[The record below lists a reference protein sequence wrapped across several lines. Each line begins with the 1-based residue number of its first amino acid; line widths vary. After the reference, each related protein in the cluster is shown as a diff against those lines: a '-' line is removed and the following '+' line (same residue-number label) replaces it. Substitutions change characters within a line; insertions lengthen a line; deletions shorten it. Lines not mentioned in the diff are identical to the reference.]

1 MPVISLVHSTT
12 FSLSSSMSAMA
23 LVFNSMRQ
31 SANVLSSAIWS
42 SNESWET
49 TKINFFVRSLD
60 VVAVPAEHLRTHCL
74 FQFYRDANNG
84 SLSSMRCV
92 ERQRAPSP
100 HERCN
105 SCSAV
110 RPILRTPLALSPAN
124 IPRCTMPLCR
134 TDSLPAP
141 PVFSFAANEPH
152 RHWLV
157 SGPSTFPA
165 NTFQHIRCQFVRFE
179 RPERAPLPGNGN
191 MKRKIQYDLLCDSQ
205 FATCTTWTS
214 ATSHTTASAKF
225 WPSIFVFNI

>member
-1 MPVISLVHSTT
+1 
-12 FSLSSSMSAMA
+12 
-23 LVFNSMRQ
+23 
-31 SANVLSSAIWS
+31 
-42 SNESWET
+42 
-49 TKINFFVRSLD
+49 
-60 VVAVPAEHLRTHCL
+60 
-74 FQFYRDANNG
+74 
-84 SLSSMRCV
+84 MRCV
-92 ERQRAPSP
+92 ELQRAPSP

-141 PVFSFAANEPH
+141 PVFSFAANAPH

-191 MKRKIQYDLLCDSQ
+191 MKRKIQYDLLCSLNLLLVQ
-205 FATCTTWTS
+205 PERAPLATLLPALNS
-214 ATSHTTASAKF
+214 GLPFSF
-225 WPSIFVFNI
+225 LIFRNSIHFIITPGCSRFVQTMFSERTRRNF